1 MVNILTKKK
10 GKRKDLYMDKKI
22 SYKNDDNYVLDNVLS
37 RKKKMGLKIQN
48 SDE

>member
-1 MVNILTKKK
+1 MVNILTKK
-10 GKRKDLYMDKKI
+10 GKRKDLYMD
-22 SYKNDDNYVLDNVLS
+22 KNDDNYVLDNVLS